1 MRYFITYS
9 VILVLIHCVQDG
21 FTPLYVAAQENHVD
35 VVTFLLENGADQSL
49 STPVMS
55 LTYFID

>member
-1 MRYFITYS
+1 MCGISLRS